1 MCHDAETKELGT
13 GIEAYLAAASVDL
26 GLLDIE
32 ALSIMKLRAKSCS
45 LLVVLSLFYVG
56 VAGQS
61 PTPDPQPPSGPQD
74 ADAPVN
80 SEVLAAPVPSPSQ
93 VPSSLGE
100 YFAEDLRMNSMSLC
114 Q

>member
-1 MCHDAETKELGT
+1 
-13 GIEAYLAAASVDL
+13 
-26 GLLDIE
+26 
-32 ALSIMKLRAKSCS
+32 MKLRAKSCS
-45 LLVVLSLFYVG
+45 LLVVLSLIYVG

-100 YFAEDLRMNSMSLC
+100 DFAGRSSHEIHELVSVNLQATSSRTKNSMPSRYPGHQDLALLTTGC
-114 Q
+114 